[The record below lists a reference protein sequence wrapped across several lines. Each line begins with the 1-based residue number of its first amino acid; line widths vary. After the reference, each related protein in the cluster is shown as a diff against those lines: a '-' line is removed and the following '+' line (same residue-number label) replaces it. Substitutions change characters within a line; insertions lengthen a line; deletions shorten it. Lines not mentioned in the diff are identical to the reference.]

1 MPLTSVGRFARGV
14 GNASHIVVPIAGT
27 TANGASVAV
36 RRLVGGSEA
45 MRGNDVV
52 NTRMEIIGGGRSTPR
67 RVVLGALIAS
77 ALAAVLVYSLP
88 GAGDAAAAAN
98 ECTDMIDNDGDGLV
112 DRYRP
117 SPVPGQ
123 DPTLE
128 GADPGCLVGPP
139 SVENP
144 APVATTVR
152 LVTKIYRSRERD
164 RCALNVRVVL
174 RSAQHVMAR
183 GVVGP
188 GAKVDTELTLTGI
201 SGAARGYRSTRN
213 VGGVRTSPFAGFFQ
227 HLKHGRYHASAFYPG
242 DAVRQRSGVATRTVN
257 IGSGDLCT
265 PSHSSDSRRGPRG
278 SS

>member
-1 MPLTSVGRFARGV
+1 
-14 GNASHIVVPIAGT
+14 
-27 TANGASVAV
+27 
-36 RRLVGGSEA
+36 
-45 MRGNDVV
+45 
-52 NTRMEIIGGGRSTPR
+52 
-67 RVVLGALIAS
+67 
-77 ALAAVLVYSLP
+77 
-88 GAGDAAAAAN
+88 
-98 ECTDMIDNDGDGLV
+98 
-112 DRYRP
+112 
-117 SPVPGQ
+117 
-123 DPTLE
+123 
-128 GADPGCLVGPP
+128 
-139 SVENP
+139 
-144 APVATTVR
+144 
-152 LVTKIYRSRERD
+152 
-164 RCALNVRVVL
+164 
-174 RSAQHVMAR
+174 MAR